1 MGADGSDALDG
12 RGGRVTRFS
21 ALALLRA
28 GLQGQKRWSRHWRDP
43 EPRGHYDVIV
53 VGGGGHGLATAY
65 YLARTHQVR
74 SVAVLERGWIGGG
87 NTGRNTTIVRSNYR
101 QPQLQRLLEY
111 SLKTWETLSDELN
124 YNLMFSQ
131 RGALFL
137 GHSDADMVKLAERG
151 DALRCAGIDADLMSR
166 DAVARLA
173 PLLNFSPDARFPI
186 VGGLIQKRGGTA
198 RHDAVAWGYA
208 RAADELGVDVIQNCE
223 VTGFVISGGKVY
235 GVKTTRG
242 EIGTERVGI
251 CVAGSSGLVAGLAGL
266 KLPIESHLL
275 QAFVS
280 EPVKP
285 MLDTVVMSQSIHAYI
300 SQSDKG
306 EMVLGGDPDHYPTYS
321 QRGSPHRIEEVAA
334 QAINLIPAMSRLR
347 MLRCWAGTT
356 DMSFDGSPIIA
367 PTPVEGLYLNG
378 GWCYGGFKATPG
390 SGRLYAHLLATGASH
405 EIAAPFSLDRFAR
418 GATIDEAGAGPAPQA
433 R

>member
-1 MGADGSDALDG
+1 M
-12 RGGRVTRFS
+12 TRFS
-21 ALALLRA
+21 ALSLLRA
-28 GLQGQKRWSRHWRDP
+28 GLTGQKGWSRHWRDP
-43 EPRGHYDVIV
+43 EPRAQYDVIV
-53 VGGGGHGLATAY
+53 IGGGGHGLATAY
-65 YLARTHQVR
+65 YLAKVHGVR

-111 SLKTWETLSDELN
+111 SLTTWETLSDELN
-124 YNLMFSQ
+124 YNVMFSQ

-137 GHSDADMVKLAERG
+137 GHSDADMTHLAERG
-151 DALRCAGIDADLMSR
+151 DSLRCAGIDAELLTR
-166 DAVARLA
+166 DQVARLV
-173 PLLNFSPDARFPI
+173 PLLDMSPNARFP
-186 VGGLIQKRGGTA
+186 VYGGLIQKRGGTA
-198 RHDAVAWGYA
+198 RHDAVAWGFA
-208 RAADELGVDVIQNCE
+208 RAADALGVDIIQNCE
-223 VTGFVISGGKVY
+223 VTGFAMTGGKVT
-235 GVKTTRG
+235 GVKTNRG
-242 EIGTERVGI
+242 EVGADRVGI

-306 EMVLGGDPDHYPTYS
+306 EMVVGGDPDHYPTYS
-321 QRGSPHRIEEVAA
+321 QRGAPHRIEEVAA
-334 QAINLIPAMSRLR
+334 QAISLIPALSRLR
-347 MLRCWAGTT
+347 MLRGWAGTT
-356 DMSFDGSPIIA
+356 DMSFDGSPIIDT
-367 PTPVEGLYLNG
+367 TPVDGLYLNG

-390 SGRLYAHLLATGASH
+390 SGRLYAHLLATGESH

-418 GATIDEAGAGPAPQA
+418 GATIDEAGAGPLPQA